1 MDAIT
6 DLINT
11 GVFESE
17 LTEGTYNASEA
28 ENEVTPKNV
37 RYNANTSF
45 TPKKRKQFC
54 FFLISLS
61 QEKKLNITFAH
72 DTQFLFYNLNVLYEQ
87 RFWQKNRAQQLRID
101 QMI

>member
-28 ENEVTPKNV
+28 EN
-37 RYNANTSF
+37 
-45 TPKKRKQFC
+45 
-54 FFLISLS
+54 
-61 QEKKLNITFAH
+61 
-72 DTQFLFYNLNVLYEQ
+72 
-87 RFWQKNRAQQLRID
+87 
-101 QMI
+101 